1 MRCVLLIRKRVQ
13 FSSNPG
19 LIAVRSPLLVITTG
33 FINKHT
39 NYQFDEKK
47 QDWLV
52 QDVRA
57 STTS

>member
-1 MRCVLLIRKRVQ
+1 MLLSRIQ
-13 FSSNPG
+13 FSSNLG

-39 NYQFDEKK
+39 NNQFDERK

-57 STTS
+57 SATL